1 MDIEVCRHF
10 YDVPCARLP
19 IVGEVHVVLVVEQ
32 AQADLISG
40 ERPRPKLHDASL
52 LVKREVRHVY
62 CAGRLKNRNYDNS
75 VKIYTTVICDRKCSK
90 INLQSLFLW
99 RLRVVF
105 VTINLISK
113 YSCSQIMWFANV
125 WKEGF

>member
-32 AQADLISG
+32 TQANLVSG
-40 ERPRPKLHDASL
+40 EGPGPELHDTGL

-62 CAGRLKNRNYDNS
+62 CAGRLKNKKRCQNVHRHHLRQKIFKDKSSKFIPPEASRYPCDNKFDFQIQLLSRS
-75 VKIYTTVICDRKCSK
+75 VFTNKMFGKNEKV
-90 INLQSLFLW
+90 
-99 RLRVVF
+99 
-105 VTINLISK
+105 
-113 YSCSQIMWFANV
+113 
-125 WKEGF
+125 